1 MPVSVSTNQFI
12 FSHCH
17 QILRQFNKVFGVA
30 HTTRDR
36 AAELQAEVRSA
47 IRVLNGWCPRG
58 SQQPAGGHTRG
69 DTVLMA
75 PQTQMRGGGSH
86 SGAAGGG
93 GGGGGGGVQRTGPN
107 NPSTSVVVSSTSSM
121 RPPPPPPPPRARP
134 SAEGKGHHEEPT
146 SSIPD
151 LVNNLFELNKMY
163 FE

>member
-1 MPVSVSTNQFI
+1 M
-12 FSHCH
+12 
-17 QILRQFNKVFGVA
+17 A
-30 HTTRDR
+30 HTSRDR

-58 SQQPAGGHTRG
+58 PQQTQQQRG

-75 PQTQMRGGGSH
+75 PQTQML
-86 SGAAGGG
+86 GAVGH
-93 GGGGGGGVQRTGPN
+93 RTNGPT
-107 NPSTSVVVSSTSSM
+107 NPPTSVVVSSTSSM

-151 LVNNLFELNKMY
+151 LGEFIHNY
-163 FE
+163 HTI